1 MQEKILMYHQK
12 TTKQQQQQQQQ
23 QQHDKTLRDVKI
35 GCVSL
40 LIILIRIDTI
50 VLA

>member
-12 TTKQQQQQQQQ
+12 TTKQQQQQQQ